1 MTWRLDRW
9 LALSVAGHMAL
20 GLALALLRLGGS
32 TADFLVIAGPEGKG
46 GRGSAIEVG
55 LAEGWEI
62 ARLFPQLPAGALG
75 ETPGLSTVRI
85 EKKSE
90 ADAQPDLVLP
100 GRKPQPPEPGAIL
113 TDRPVRQGP
122 RPYTGRQEIGGT
134 TNTSALVGPTLPLA
148 GGVGLGTGPGGGSG
162 IPGGSDYGRRL
173 QQALS
178 TYYRLTPTAALGQR
192 FVIVRVRI
200 ARDGR
205 ILSIVNGRLD
215 PAAFIRSSGNPI
227 VDTRVEAALLE
238 LNRHPIPFPPDF
250 LPGVREAIAEI
261 YFQY

>member
-1 MTWRLDRW
+1 MTRRFDRW
-9 LALSVAGHMAL
+9 FALSLAGHAAL
-20 GLALALLRLGGS
+20 GLLLTVLRFGS
-32 TADFLVIAGPEGKG
+32 PTAEFLLIAGPGGEGG
-46 GRGSAIEVG
+46 GGSAIEVG
-55 LAEGWEI
+55 LAESWEI
-62 ARLFPQLPAGALG
+62 AKLFPQLPTGALA
-75 ETPGLSTVRI
+75 ETPGLSTARI
-85 EKKSE
+85 EQKVQ
-90 ADAQPDLVLP
+90 ADVQPEVVLP
-100 GRKPQPPEPGAIL
+100 GRASRPHEPHAIT
-113 TDRPVRQGP
+113 TDRPVVHGP
-122 RPYTGRQEIGGT
+122 RPYTGRQEIGGST
-134 TNTSALVGPTLPLA
+134 GTSALVGPTLPLA
-148 GGVGLGTGPGGGSG
+148 GGVGLGIGPGGGTG

-178 TYYRLTPTAALGQR
+178 TYYRLTPTASLGQR

>member
-1 MTWRLDRW
+1 MTWRFDRW
-9 LALSVAGHMAL
+9 LAFSVAGHLAL
-20 GLALALLRLGGS
+20 GLLLALLRFGGP
-32 TADFLVIAGPEGKG
+32 TADFLVIAGPEGEG
-46 GRGSAIEVG
+46 GGGSAIEVG
-55 LAEGWEI
+55 LAEGWEL
-62 ARLFPQLPAGALG
+62 ARFFPQPITGTLG
-75 ETPGLSTVRI
+75 EAPGPSTVRI
-85 EKKSE
+85 KQKIE
-90 ADAQPDLVLP
+90 AEDQPELALP
-100 GRKPQPPEPGAIL
+100 GRKPHPPEPRTL
-113 TDRPVRQGP
+113 TTDRPVLHGP
-122 RPYTGRQEIGGT
+122 RPYTGRQEIGGA
-134 TNTSALVGPTLPLA
+134 TSTHALVGPTLPLA
-148 GGVGLGTGPGGGSG
+148 GGVGLGAGPGGGTG

-215 PAAFIRSSGNPI
+215 PAAFIRPSGNPI